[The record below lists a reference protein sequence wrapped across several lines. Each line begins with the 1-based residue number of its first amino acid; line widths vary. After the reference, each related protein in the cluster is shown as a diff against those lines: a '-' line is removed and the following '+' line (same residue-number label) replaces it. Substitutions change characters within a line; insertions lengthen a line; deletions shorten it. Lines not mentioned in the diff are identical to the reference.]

1 MTAATSRRNDQRQ
14 HYISSALMKR
24 WADDDG
30 KVGVVCLYHRRHA
43 ILSAKALHYTT
54 SLSSPKQE
62 AAWGR
67 IENDAIIV
75 IDKLT
80 GAITPDGDG
89 LEAAE
94 QLLADKANVKALIDF
109 AVLHH
114 ARSIAVPLHQ
124 RFDDER
130 MHNLGLSATTIEQ
143 RERDAT
149 DYHDCG
155 IVVTAITEPDARVHL
170 GAVPV
175 FDTKDWDPSRSNVR
189 FMMPLTPRLMLSGVK
204 DLPAGDVVVT
214 TENPDSGM
222 LWLHLAGEPG
232 LFSPPYVICEP
243 SVSER
248 TAESALAR
256 TVGAAWHW
264 FALHGRA
271 HQCAEAATPK
281 QLDRWLQTI
290 TRYEGLHGM
299 HADATTTNSMRA
311 KHRRAMTKL
320 GGEFHAELDTL
331 GAPICDCGRLRH
343 DPDTKAFW
351 KLVMPQV
358 ICDAMRG

>member
-1 MTAATSRRNDQRQ
+1 MTHAPTNRNDQRQ
-14 HYISSALMKR
+14 HYISSALMRR

-43 ILSAKALHYTT
+43 ILSAKTLHHTT
-54 SLSSPKQE
+54 SLSSPEQE

-67 IENDAIIV
+67 IENDAINV

-80 GAITPDGDG
+80 AAITPDGDG
-89 LEAAE
+89 LGTAE
-94 QLLADKANVKALIDF
+94 RLLGDTAITKALLDF

-114 ARSIAVPLHQ
+114 ARSIAVATHQ
-124 RFDDER
+124 RTDDEW
-130 MHNLGLSATTIEQ
+130 MNNLGLSATTIEQ
-143 RERDAT
+143 REREAA
-149 DYHDCG
+149 DYYDCG
-155 IVVTAITEPDARVHL
+155 LVLTAITAPDARVHL

-189 FMMPLTPRLMLSGVK
+189 FMMPLTPRLLLSGVK
-204 DLPAGDVVVT
+204 DMPAGNVVVT

-222 LWLHLAGEPG
+222 LRLHLAGEPG
-232 LFSPPYVICEP
+232 LLSTPYVICEP
-243 SVSER
+243 SAVER
-248 TAESALAR
+248 TAETALAL
-256 TVGAAWHW
+256 TDGAAWHW
-264 FALHGRA
+264 LALHGRA
-271 HQCAEAATPK
+271 HRCAEAATPK
-281 QLDRWLQTI
+281 QLDRWGQTI
-290 TRYEGLHGM
+290 TRYEGLHGV

-311 KHRRAMTKL
+311 KHRRAMAEL

-331 GAPICDCGRLRH
+331 GAPICDCRRLRH